1 MLRHVEVRDKI
12 NTRWR
17 RFFEDRCMTL
27 APHPIVGPDDTIFVM
42 GSCFSREIKKALARR
57 SIHAGPD
64 YLSIPLSKERYSI
77 DELPDNNHLNFYNS
91 FTVLQEFEHMV
102 GEWTQD
108 ENDYWLIS
116 RKQFKERRCFQ
127 DPYRR
132 LTFGST
138 PENLLEA
145 NNQVS
150 SVIDK
155 AAKQATVFMFT
166 FGIAEVFRLKSN
178 RRVAGQKPAHFGG
191 GGESETD
198 LHFST
203 FQENFENLE
212 NIRRIIKII
221 NPDAMIVVTVSPVA
235 LERTFSDRDILVANC
250 EGKSTLRTVLG
261 EFSRAHDD
269 VMYFPAYEMVTSL
282 GEIGFIPGDLRHVK
296 KAVADMIMQTFINAH
311 VNVVSEI

>member
-1 MLRHVEVRDKI
+1 
-12 NTRWR
+12 
-17 RFFEDRCMTL
+17 
-27 APHPIVGPDDTIFVM
+27 
-42 GSCFSREIKKALARR
+42 
-57 SIHAGPD
+57 
-64 YLSIPLSKERYSI
+64 
-77 DELPDNNHLNFYNS
+77 
-91 FTVLQEFEHMV
+91 VLQEFERMI
-102 GEWTQD
+102 GEWIQD

-145 NNQVS
+145 NNQIS
-150 SVIDK
+150 SVIHK

-178 RRVAGQKPAHFGG
+178 GRVAGQKPAHFGG
-191 GGESETD
+191 GGETETD

-212 NIRRIIKII
+212 NLCRIIKKI
-221 NPDAMIVVTVSPVA
+221 NSDALIVITALPVA
-235 LERTFSDRDILVANC
+235 LERTFSDSDILIANC

-261 EFSRAHDD
+261 KF
-269 VMYFPAYEMVTSL
+269 
-282 GEIGFIPGDLRHVK
+282 
-296 KAVADMIMQTFINAH
+296 
-311 VNVVSEI
+311 